1 MLEVS
6 ELDAGYGDVT
16 ILRGVSINVAEGEIV
31 AVVGANGAGKTT
43 LLRAV
48 SGLLPCRKGRV
59 RFRGEDITGRPA
71 HILVGNG
78 LVHVPENRALFGRM
92 SVLENLELGAYAS
105 AGRALF
111 KQTLSTVFTLFPV
124 LAERQSQTASTLSG
138 GEQQMLAIGR
148 GLMAVPALLILDEA
162 SLGIAPIVV
171 AGIFEAIKKIRL
183 SGTTILLVE
192 QDVKHALEISDRG
205 YVLENGRVVY
215 ARASAE
221 LLQTDIVKRAYLG
234 ALDAPIN

>member
-92 SVLENLELGAYAS
+92 SVLENLELGAYGS